1 MRRALALLVFLLAA
15 AVAAPVAA
23 QETIIASMNQNRVSI
38 TADFDGSEIFIFGAV
53 ARDAPIPEDAGP
65 LQVVIMVTGP
75 VRPLIVRKKERRWG
89 IWVNTESVRVDAAPS
104 LYTIATTGELTE
116 ILSATDRLRYGIG
129 LDRLVRTVGEAN
141 GTNDVPAFNEA
152 VVRIRQKS
160 GLYAEIDGHVD
171 LEQETLFSTAIALP
185 SDLVEG
191 DYTVRILLAR
201 DRVALGV
208 VDSVIAVRK
217 AGIGRWIY
225 IMAHEQPLLYGILS
239 LLVALAAGWAASEAF
254 RLLRR

>member
-1 MRRALALLVFLLAA
+1 
-15 AVAAPVAA
+15 
-23 QETIIASMNQNRVSI
+23 
-38 TADFDGSEIFIFGAV
+38 
-53 ARDAPIPEDAGP
+53 
-65 LQVVIMVTGP
+65 MVTGP

-129 LDRLVRTVGEAN
+129 LGRLVRTVGEAN